1 MNAETLIS
9 QAGYAIDMYKID
21 HNSAC
26 CLCVV
31 DGYVTAVPARHASFK
46 TPGALV
52 ITLYEQQQG
61 LTPRRWSQVGSS
73 LLRFYFKEN
82 ACQAHQKH

>member
-1 MNAETLIS
+1 MNSETLIS

-21 HNSAC
+21 HRSAC
-26 CLCVV
+26 CLCIK
-31 DGYVTAVPARHASFK
+31 DGLVRAVPVREASFQV
-46 TPGALV
+46 PGALV

-61 LTPRRWSQVGSS
+61 LTSKRWSQIGAS

-82 ACQAHQKH
+82 ACQIPPKP